1 MNTAHTLLRSWRFH
15 APGGQPGCQVQMD
28 VATLPPRL
36 LSSASSQP
44 TWLYLAQHLQR
55 PNTTTMLPSSTAN
68 RSRRYHS
75 PGAAFV
81 SKRPYFSHTCVPVRA
96 PLRSTRHTLLIVL
109 HAIATWQLSFHTFHT
124 ELGLLT
130 RSPRSLHHDSE
141 LPKRSNTRQSVFSG
155 LVTATVLLNVP
166 ARFAR
171 RPEHGSGT
179 RTKSGSLQ
187 CAHVLS
193 VHHPRARRN
202 VQHGAWTGTLSAAC
216 CTHGTSA
223 SGRFGLNVK

>member
-1 MNTAHTLLRSWRFH
+1 MAILSAALATPQYYHH
-15 APGGQPGCQVQMD
+15 
-28 VATLPPRL
+28 VAKFDRKSLSALPFTWGP
-36 LSSASSQP
+36 SSASGRISATHASQ
-44 TWLYLAQHLQR
+44 
-55 PNTTTMLPSSTAN
+55 
-68 RSRRYHS
+68 
-75 PGAAFV
+75 
-81 SKRPYFSHTCVPVRA
+81 C
-96 PLRSTRHTLLIVL
+96 TRHTLLIVL

-141 LPKRSNTRQSVFSG
+141 VPKRSNTRQSVFSG